1 MIQVAIEENSSG
13 QVRSFEMKGHAEFAE
28 NGKDL
33 VCAGAS
39 AVSFGA
45 VNAIMVLTN
54 ITPDIQQGQDGGFLK
69 VSFPQNLTSEKN
81 EQVQLLVQAM
91 IVSLQTIEQDYAQHI
106 KITFKKSRG

>member
-1 MIQVAIEENSSG
+1 MIQVTIEQDQSG
-13 QVRSFEMKGHAEFAE
+13 QVRSFEMKGHADFAE
-28 NGKDL
+28 HGKDL

-45 VNAIMVLTN
+45 LNAIITLTN

-69 VSFPQNLTSEKN
+69 VLFPQNLNSKTN

-106 KITFKKSRG
+106 KITFNK